1 MWATVEGMAEEAE
14 AAQHLI
20 IITTMV
26 VVAPA
31 ATPVTVAPV
40 VSITAKEI
48 V

>member
-1 MWATVEGMAEEAE
+1 MADEAE
-14 AAQHLI
+14 AVQHLI

-31 ATPVTVAPV
+31 GTLVTVEPV